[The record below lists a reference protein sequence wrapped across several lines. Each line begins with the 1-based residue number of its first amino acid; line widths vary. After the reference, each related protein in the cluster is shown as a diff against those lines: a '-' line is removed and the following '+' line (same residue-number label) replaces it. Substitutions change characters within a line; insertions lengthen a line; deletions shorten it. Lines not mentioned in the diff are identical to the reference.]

1 MGAKEFFTAIDML
14 ETYNKIMK
22 SDQNPQPSA
31 LPKDARRLST
41 RELGKYRS
49 YVYREKMLKREIL
62 ELTQSR
68 LRVEKML
75 REQNILPEA
84 VAQGDYKRSRSKMID
99 LWLELSQVMLK
110 RRRLES
116 GCEKISSPFIRR
128 ILLHRYFDGADQ
140 RLHTWA
146 QTAEELEI
154 PLTGVQLRKTVADAL
169 EFAEF

>member
-22 SDQNPQPSA
+22 TEQE
-31 LPKDARRLST
+31 PKLKPACRLST

-49 YVYREKMLKREIL
+49 YVYREKMLKREII
-62 ELTQSR
+62 ELTQRS

-75 REQNILPEA
+75 RQNNVLPEP
-84 VAQGDYKRSRSKMID
+84 VVQGDYKRSRSKMID
-99 LWLELSQVMLK
+99 LWLELSQVMLR

-116 GCEKISSPFIRR
+116 GCEKISSPFIRKV
-128 ILLHRYFDGADQ
+128 LLHRYFDSCDQ

-146 QTAEELEI
+146 QTAQELEI
-154 PLTGVQLRKTVADAL
+154 PLTGVQLRKTVTKAL
-169 EFAEF
+169 ECAGF

>member
-22 SDQNPQPSA
+22 SGQK
-31 LPKDARRLST
+31 PKPEPNAACRLST

-49 YVYREKMLKREIL
+49 YVYREKMLKKEIL
-62 ELTQSR
+62 ELTQRS
-68 LRVEKML
+68 LRVEKMM
-75 REQNILPEA
+75 REKNIICGP
-84 VAQGDYKRSRSKMID
+84 VTQGDYNRSRSKMID

-110 RRRLES
+110 RRRLEE
-116 GCEKISSPFIRR
+116 GCEQISSPFIRN
-128 ILLHRYFDGADQ
+128 IVHHRYFKDSDK

-154 PLTGVQLRKTVADAL
+154 PMTGVQLRKTVTNAL